1 MSRPYD
7 VAGNFRVDCVLDEN
21 PPSDQR
27 SAATDR
33 TGRLAVGSREV
44 KHHPFAVPFDAAA
57 KNCCAGIR
65 NLVTTVDDEGV
76 VARRVHS
83 IIPPSR
89 SRSGVGTV
97 VEITG

>member
-1 MSRPYD
+1 MSRPYEF
-7 VAGNFRVDCVLDEN
+7 AGNFRVDFVLDEN

-33 TGRLAVGSREV
+33 TGRLAVGSRVV
-44 KHHPFAVPFDAAA
+44 KHPPFAVPFAGAP
-57 KNCCAGIR
+57 KNGCAGR
-65 NLVTTVDDEGV
+65 VGFVSRGEYEGV
-76 VARRVHS
+76 LARRVHS

-89 SRSGVGTV
+89 SRLAVGAM